1 MGDLVF
7 EAIKYLIDEFEFTND
22 QLLAFNLDWSK
33 TRLFSKVKKVKGVYR
48 YLEKYKKH
56 LLNKR

>member
-1 MGDLVF
+1 MKFMKPHGGSRF

-33 TRLFSKVKKVKGVYR
+33 TRLF
-48 YLEKYKKH
+48 
-56 LLNKR
+56 